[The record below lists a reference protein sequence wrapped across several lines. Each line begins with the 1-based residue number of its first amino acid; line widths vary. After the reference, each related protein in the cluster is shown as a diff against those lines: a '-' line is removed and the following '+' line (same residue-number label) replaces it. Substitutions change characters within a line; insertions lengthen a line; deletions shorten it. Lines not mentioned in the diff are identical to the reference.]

1 MSELVRQ
8 RPYGNSDATFA
19 ALYRCAAM
27 RIEHIDCG
35 LAVHGEFDAAEVDP
49 FEAALQ
55 EALLATS
62 GAFLLDLSGL
72 DFMDS
77 SGVNAILRTRALLGR
92 EERSLGVICP
102 PGAPRRVLDVIG
114 VTDVLTLFATRD
126 EADAALVPPR

>member
-1 MSELVRQ
+1 
-8 RPYGNSDATFA
+8 
-19 ALYRCAAM
+19 M

-35 LAVHGEFDAAEVDP
+35 LALEGEFDAAEVEA

-55 EALLATS
+55 EALLVTS

-102 PGAPRRVLDVIG
+102 PGPPRRVLDLIG
-114 VTDVLTLFATRD
+114 VSDVLTLFGTRD